1 MKGRPFG
8 GRAEMVSTDPH
19 RDQPV
24 QARGH
29 VLETATGVMIL
40 VHGRGASA
48 ADILGLVDELWY
60 PGVAYLAP
68 EAADGSWYPYSFLAP
83 LAHNEPWLTSALKAL
98 GLAHNEP
105 WLTSALKALGRVVA
119 QAVAA
124 GIPRARVIVAGFS
137 QGACLATEFVAR
149 HADRFGGL
157 VAFTGGLIGP
167 PGTAFAYRGDLAGTP
182 VFLGAGDPDA
192 HVPWT
197 RVEETASVLSR
208 LGGRVTLRRYPNMP
222 HTIIRDEIEEARKIV
237 LQVTAPQ
244 ET

>member
-1 MKGRPFG
+1 
-8 GRAEMVSTDPH
+8 MVSADPH

-24 QARGH
+24 LARGQG
-29 VLETATGVMIL
+29 LETATGVMIL

-48 ADILGLVDELWY
+48 ADILGLADELWY
-60 PGVAYLAP
+60 PELAYLAP
-68 EAADGSWYPYSFLAP
+68 EAADGMWYPYSFLAP
-83 LAHNEPWLTSALKAL
+83 LSHNEPWLTS
-98 GLAHNEP
+98 G
-105 WLTSALKALGRVVA
+105 LKALGRVVA
-119 QAVAA
+119 QAEAA
-124 GIPRARVIVAGFS
+124 GIPQARVIVAGFS

-167 PGTAFAYRGDLAGTP
+167 PGTAFAYGGDLAGTP

-208 LGGRVTLRRYPNMP
+208 LGGQVTLRRYPNMP
-222 HTIIRDEIEEARKIV
+222 HTITRDEIEEARKIV